1 MTVKTVS
8 SKANIV
14 SRKKGQNSVEKSAY
28 ISRTTIKCER
38 DGQTYYPKYSE
49 DLVYSEV
56 MLPEGAPEKLKDRA
70 VLWNSI
76 ENIEKRKDAQVARTF
91 RISLPNEWSYEL
103 ATEVMQDY
111 VRRNFTSQGMCC
123 DFAIHDSENKKTHQ
137 RNLHCHIML
146 TMRPLTQEGEW
157 GDKQHFI
164 YKLDKDGNKI
174 KKKSGK
180 GYEGHSE
187 PTTDWNSKEKATEWR
202 KDLADT
208 INATNEKIGS
218 TEIFW
223 DWRSFKER
231 GLDIIPEI
239 HLGAKACALENKGVR
254 TERGDT
260 NRWIREMNANILSA
274 KDDYLSAK
282 NVFEELLAKPAG
294 IDRKAKNEIT
304 EMLEKVSA
312 RWTRLEL
319 PVTTSKYLKYITG
332 REKLQEI
339 ENAMQW
345 LEKNNINT
353 YAELN
358 SFIQK
363 CGKNFGQT
371 NFLRRDNQSAQKR
384 LKELVTLYNEYQPY
398 KQCHD
403 MSRSLTGRKKKQYDS
418 RHAEALEQYSLKRQ
432 ALLDSLSEG
441 EKITPK
447 QWKEELAEIEKVL
460 PELNQKWGSDLI
472 SLSMGEII
480 EHNRQKIER
489 TEKAKHEPRE
499 NTHTMHEQTEQS
511 KKRTEPSL

>member
-8 SKANIV
+8 SKASIV
-14 SRKKGQNSVEKSAY
+14 SRKKGQNAVEKSAY

-70 VLWNSI
+70 ILWNSI

-137 RNLHCHIML
+137 RNLHCHIMF
-146 TMRPLTQEGEW
+146 TMRPLTKEGEW

-174 KKKSGK
+174 KKKNGR
-180 GYEGHSE
+180 YEGHSE
-187 PTTDWNSKEKATEWR
+187 QTTDWNSKEKAAEWR

-208 INATNEKIGS
+208 INATNEKIGNA
-218 TEIFW
+218 EIFW

-231 GLDIIPEI
+231 GLDIIPEV

-254 TERGDT
+254 TERGDI
-260 NRWIREMNANILSA
+260 NRRIREMNAKILSA
-274 KDDYLSAK
+274 KEDYLSAK
-282 NVFEELLAKPAG
+282 SVFDEVLAKP
-294 IDRKAKNEIT
+294 IEIVRKAKNEIT

-312 RWTRLEL
+312 KWTKLEL
-319 PVTTSKYLKYITG
+319 PVTTSKYLKHITG
-332 REKLQEI
+332 REKLQEV

-345 LEKNNINT
+345 LEKNNIST
-353 YAELN
+353 YAELHD
-358 SFIQK
+358 FIQK
-363 CGKNFGQT
+363 CEKSFSQT
-371 NFLRRDNQSAQKR
+371 SFLRRDNQSALKR

-403 MSRSLTGRKKKQYDS
+403 MSKSLSGREKKQYDGK
-418 RHAEALEQYSLKRQ
+418 HAEELKQYSLKRQ
-432 ALLDSLSEG
+432 ALLDCLSGG

-447 QWKEELAEIEKVL
+447 QWKLELAEIEKVL

-472 SLSMGEII
+472 NLSMGEVI
-480 EHNRQKIER
+480 EHNREKVERSEKTNQKV
-489 TEKAKHEPRE
+489 RE
-499 NTHTMHEQTEQS
+499 NTHTMQEQK
-511 KKRTEPSL
+511 KKRIEESL

>member
-8 SKANIV
+8 SKASIV
-14 SRKKGQNSVEKSAY
+14 SRKKGQNAVEKSAY
-28 ISRTTIKCER
+28 ISRTAIKCER

-146 TMRPLTQEGEW
+146 TMRPLTKEGEW

-174 KKKSGK
+174 KKKNGR
-180 GYEGHSE
+180 YEGHSE
-187 PTTDWNSKEKATEWR
+187 QTTDWNSKEKAAEWR

-208 INATNEKIGS
+208 INATNEKIGNA
-218 TEIFW
+218 EIFW
-223 DWRSFKER
+223 DWRSFRER
-231 GLDIIPEI
+231 GLDIIPEV

-254 TERGDT
+254 TERGDI
-260 NRWIREMNANILSA
+260 NRRIREMNAKILSA

-282 NVFEELLAKPAG
+282 SVFEEVLTKPAQ
-294 IDRKAKNEIT
+294 IVRKVKNEIT
-304 EMLEKVSA
+304 EMLDKASA
-312 RWTRLEL
+312 KWTKLEL
-319 PVTTSKYLKYITG
+319 PVTTSKYLKHITG

-353 YAELN
+353 YAELHV
-358 SFIQK
+358 FIQK
-363 CGKNFGQT
+363 CEKSFSQT
-371 NFLRRDNQSAQKR
+371 SFLRRDNQSALKR

-403 MSRSLTGRKKKQYDS
+403 MSKSLSGREKKQYDGK
-418 RHAEALEQYSLKRQ
+418 HAEELKQYSLKRQ
-432 ALLDSLSEG
+432 ALLDCLSSG

-447 QWKEELAEIEKVL
+447 QWKSELAEIEKVL

-480 EHNRQKIER
+480 EHNK
-489 TEKAKHEPRE
+489 EKVQRSEKTNQEVRD
-499 NTHTMHEQTEQS
+499 NTHTMQKQK
-511 KKRTEPSL
+511 KKRIEERL